1 MPLSIHLSIHFIL
14 AVLVGYYLGR
24 RFKHLWLGIIL
35 GILGGFLIDLDH
47 VLEYFFFYGPH
58 FNLTYF
64 IESRQFLLSDKIRI
78 FFHAWEYFPLL
89 LLIAWLFRQK
99 QVLKM
104 IFLTLAFAG
113 LVHLI
118 TDVFIN
124 GYSLQYY
131 SITYRA
137 LHHFSAPELLSP
149 ADYQLNQD
157 YKQELGI

>member
-1 MPLSIHLSIHFIL
+1 MPLTLHLFIHFFL
-14 AVLVGYYLGR
+14 AALVGYYFGR
-24 RFKHLWLGIIL
+24 RFKHPALGIIF

-47 VLEYFFFYGPH
+47 VLEYFLFYGLH
-58 FNLTYF
+58 FNFTYF
-64 IESRQFLLSDKIRI
+64 IQSRQFLLSNQIRI

-89 LLIAWLFRQK
+89 LLAAWLCRRK
-99 QVLKM
+99 QILKM

-118 TDVFIN
+118 SDVLIN
-124 GYSLQYY
+124 GYSVQYY

-149 ADYQLNQD
+149 ADYQLNLD
-157 YKQELGI
+157 YKQKLGI